1 MAASQPPVCQVL
13 YSPAP
18 AVLNDDLSPQNAKE
32 LFNLRHA
39 RLRNIIER
47 IFGVLKRQWRI
58 LQQPVEYSMDIQ
70 ARIPAALCALHNFIR
85 RCDPSIYDEELDHT
99 EGEELE
105 DVAYG
110 ELADGPADAA
120 ERRRAD
126 VRRDTIARAMWEDY
140 VVECMQ
146 R

>member
-120 ERRRAD
+120 ERR
-126 VRRDTIARAMWEDY
+126 
-140 VVECMQ
+140 
-146 R
+146 